1 MPAQRHAAE
10 MQQKC
15 SSTNRGA
22 DSRACGARRPC
33 QQWMQSSAPSA
44 AGTPA
49 AQGAAK
55 APDGAPPNQESNATG
70 GGGGGVTTNASV
82 TSAVLP
88 QTLPGPGLLLIK
100 ILESRNLMLP
110 SGVKLAPGGATGKDE
125 TQLPYAIIEMDKMEV
140 LAKATEGN
148 ASSGVA
154 NWQSR
159 ANFDINRAC
168 EAVMSIY
175 IPGPNRNDILI
186 GVTRIRPAFVD
197 QKPEEN
203 WFPLTSVDGKA
214 ATLGEVHVQFVF
226 RLAKNKHLAIEDFE
240 LLKVIGKGSFG
251 KVMQVRKKDTGRIYA
266 MKIIK
271 KAHIVE
277 RDEVSHTL
285 AERAVL
291 AKLQHPFIVPL
302 KYSFQNA
309 EKLYL
314 VLAFVNGGELFHHLQ
329 QEGKFS
335 EDRAKFYTAEL
346 LCALD
351 CLHGLGIVY
360 RDLKPENILLDYSGH
375 IALCDFGLCKLNMKE
390 GNKTNTF
397 CGTPE
402 YLAPEVLI
410 GQGYTKTV
418 DWWTLGILL
427 FEMLSGLP
435 PFYDE
440 NTNVMYRKI
449 LQDELKFTDDMAP
462 EAVDLLKKLLNRD
475 PAARLGANGAQEI
488 KDHPFFAE
496 VDWRKLL
503 GRKYAPPFR
512 PDVASSTDTS
522 NFDEE
527 FTSEAPTDSLQE
539 SSQLSDAVQQQFQG
553 FTYQATEAIAGSIA
567 AGSIMAPGRMGDV
580 QGSYA
585 PGRMPGGMR
594 R

>member
-1 MPAQRHAAE
+1 MPNNASPRHVHVRTHATRRAA
-10 MQQKC
+10 
-15 SSTNRGA
+15 
-22 DSRACGARRPC
+22 PC
-33 QQWMQSSAPSA
+33 A

-49 AQGAAK
+49 ASGTAK
-55 APDGAPPNQESNATG
+55 SPSAGSTPAPESNA
-70 GGGGGVTTNASV
+70 SSS
-82 TSAVLP
+82 SAGDVPAGSLP
-88 QTLPGPGLLLIK
+88 TTLPGPGLLLIK
-100 ILESRNLMLP
+100 ILETRGLVMPN
-110 SGVKLAPGGATGKDE
+110 GTAVAPGGSTGKDE
-125 TQLPYAIIEMDKMEV
+125 QQMPFAIIEMDKMEV
-140 LAKATEGN
+140 LAKAIEGN
-148 ASSGVA
+148 PNNGVA

-159 ANFDINRAC
+159 ANFDISRPC

-175 IPGPNRNDILI
+175 MPGPNRTDVPL
-186 GVTRIRPAFVD
+186 GVCRIRPTFTD
-197 QKPEEN
+197 QKLEEH
-203 WFPLTSVDGKA
+203 WLPLTTMDGKVEP
-214 ATLGEVHVQFVF
+214 LGEVKVQFVF
-226 RLAKNKHLAIEDFE
+226 RLAKNKHLAVEDFE

-251 KVMQVRKKDTGRIYA
+251 KVMQVRKKDTGRTYA

-285 AERAVL
+285 AERNVL
-291 AKLQHPFIVPL
+291 TKLQHPFIVPL
-302 KYSFQNA
+302 KYSFQSA

-346 LCALD
+346 LCALE
-351 CLHGLGIVY
+351 CLHSFNIIY

-375 IALCDFGLCKLNMKE
+375 ICLCDFGLCKLNMKE

-427 FEMLSGLP
+427 YEMLSGLP

-440 NTNVMYRKI
+440 NTNVMYKKI
-449 LQDELKFTDDMAP
+449 LQDELRFGDDMSSN
-462 EAVDLLKKLLNRD
+462 AVDLLKKLLNRD
-475 PAARLGANGAQEI
+475 GAARLGANGAQEI
-488 KDHPFFAE
+488 KSHPFFAE
-496 VDWRKLL
+496 VDWRKLM

-512 PDVASSTDTS
+512 PNVASATDTS

-527 FTSEAPTDSLQE
+527 FTSEAPTDSLSE
-539 SSQLSDAVQQQFQG
+539 GSQLSEAVQQQFQG

-567 AGSIMAPGRMGDV
+567 AGSMMGAGMGRADV
-580 QGSYA
+580 SGSYA
-585 PGRMPGGMR
+585 PQRQAGGMR
-594 R
+594 NPR